1 MEVII
6 LSEKD
11 RVRKLRKKLKLTMEN
26 FAKPLGVG
34 KTAISKLENGERS
47 LTDQMAKSICR
58 EYGVNEKWLR
68 TGEGEM
74 FAETGDA
81 LKIRIDE
88 LIPEEDD
95 DFRLRLMRMI
105 LAMDN
110 EDMEKLEKYA
120 KFYLYASDK
129 KDETPAF
136 EQAMHNTPPSYQ
148 GVIDLARAK
157 GQASEKRMVS
167 QKVKDY
173 QNEPVVKKDTQ
184 KSEASQAGSESNE
197 KSKSS

>member
-1 MEVII
+1 M
-6 LSEKD
+6 SEKD

-129 KDETPAF
+129 KDETPAL
-136 EQAMHNTPPSYQ
+136 EQTRHNTPPSYQ
-148 GVIDLARAK
+148 GVIAVANSIRKSADELTIERKVNSYRNELEA
-157 GQASEKRMVS
+157 EK
-167 QKVKDY
+167 
-173 QNEPVVKKDTQ
+173 EAQ
-184 KSEASQAGSESNE
+184 KSEASQTGSEDIE
-197 KSKSS
+197 DSKSS

>member
-1 MEVII
+1 
-6 LSEKD
+6 
-11 RVRKLRKKLKLTMEN
+11 MEN
-26 FAKPLGVG
+26 FAKPLGVR

-74 FAETGDA
+74 FVEAGDS

-95 DFRLRLMRMI
+95 DFRLRLLRMI

-110 EDMEKLEKYA
+110 EDMAKLEKYA

-129 KDETPAF
+129 KDETPAL
-136 EQAMHNTPPSYQ
+136 EQTRYNTPPSYK
-148 GVIDLARAK
+148 GVITLAKSK
-157 GQASEKRMVS
+157 GQASDEMTIE
-167 QKVKDY
+167 QKVNSY
-173 QNEPVVKKDTQ
+173 RNELEAEKEAQ
-184 KSEASQAGSESNE
+184 KYEASQIGSEEDIENG
-197 KSKSS
+197 KSC

>member
-1 MEVII
+1 M
-6 LSEKD
+6 SEKD

-148 GVIDLARAK
+148 GVIDLAR
-157 GQASEKRMVS
+157 GQASEKKMVS
-167 QKVKDY
+167 QKVKDS

-184 KSEASQAGSESNE
+184 KSEASHSVSEEDIEN
-197 KSKSS
+197 SKSC